1 MVSSFVQVESLT
13 YDPCDY
19 CAFCDACPS
28 AHFFPFGYHK
38 CGDMQDM
45 RKETEKND

>member
-1 MVSSFVQVESLT
+1 MDAIFVQIKTLT

-19 CAFCDACPS
+19 CAFCDVCPS

-38 CGDMQDM
+38 CGDM
-45 RKETEKND
+45 